1 MEWYST
7 EALLPD
13 VAARNH
19 SQQLIRHINDVIR
32 AAGGWIDFADFMDRL
47 LYAPGLGYYAAGA
60 VKLGP
65 AGDFTTAPEMTPLFA
80 RTLAHPI
87 ARTLRELNRQETTLL
102 ELGAGTGQLA
112 QDLLKALAKQDCL
125 PTRYAILEVSTDLR
139 QRQQEKI
146 RQLPPALQQRV
157 EWLEHWPAELEGVV
171 LANEVLDALPV
182 QRLRWQDGQW
192 HQWGVAVTEEAWHW
206 QTRPLSAGSPLLEGM
221 PVMTGY
227 PEPYDTEVA
236 LAAEG
241 LMALLGQTL
250 KAGRAF
256 FIDYGFPAR
265 EFIHPQRSGGTLMCH
280 YRHHAHGDPFL
291 YPGLQDIT
299 AHVDFT
305 RMARAARRAGLQP
318 ETWQTQAAWL
328 IEEGILHEL
337 EKVHGEAGTD
347 YRAVSAVQKLLS
359 PAEMGELFKV
369 LVLSRGGPENESVS
383 TLLGL

>member
-7 EALLPD
+7 EALLPS
-13 VAARNH
+13 VAARDH
-19 SQQLIRHINDVIR
+19 SQQLIWHINDAIDK
-32 AAGGWIDFADFMDRL
+32 AGGWIDFADFMNLL
-47 LYAPGLGYYAAGA
+47 LYAPRLGYYAAGA

-65 AGDFTTAPEMTPLFA
+65 AGDFTTAPEMTSLFA

-87 ARTLRELNRQETTLL
+87 ARTLRELDPQKTTIL

-112 QDLLKALAKQDCL
+112 QDLLKALEQQDSL
-125 PTRYAILEVSTDLR
+125 PKRYAILEVSTDLR
-139 QRQQEKI
+139 ERQQENI
-146 RQLPPALQQRV
+146 RQLPPDLQRRV

-182 QRLRWQDGQW
+182 QRLRWQNGQW
-192 HQWGVAVTEEAWHW
+192 HQWGVAVTKEGWHW
-206 QTRPLSAGSPLLEGM
+206 QTRPLPANSPLLEGM
-221 PVMTGY
+221 PDMTGY
-227 PEPYDTEVA
+227 PEPYDTEVG

-241 LMALLGQTL
+241 LMTLLGQTL
-250 KAGRAF
+250 KAGQAF

-291 YPGLQDIT
+291 YPGLQDVT

-305 RMARAARRAGLQP
+305 RVARAARRAGLQI

-337 EKVHGEAGTD
+337 EKVHGETSAD

-369 LVLSRGGPENESVS
+369 LVLGQGPENKSA
-383 TLLGL
+383 LINLGL

>member
-7 EALLPD
+7 QALLPS
-13 VAARNH
+13 VEAKEH
-19 SQQLIRHINDVIR
+19 SQQLIRHINETIDR
-32 AAGGWIDFADFMDRL
+32 AGGWIDFADFMNQL

-80 RTLAHPI
+80 RTLAHPL
-87 ARTLRELNRQETTLL
+87 ARTLGELNSQDTTIL

-112 QDLLKALAKQDCL
+112 QDLLKALEKQDCL
-125 PTRYAILEVSTDLR
+125 PKRYAILEVSTDLR

-146 RQLPPALQQRV
+146 CQLPPDLQRRV
-157 EWLEHWPAELEGVV
+157 EWLEHWPTELEGVV

-182 QRLRWQDGQW
+182 QRVRWQNGQW
-192 HQWGVAVTEEAWHW
+192 HQWGIAVMEEGWSW
-206 QTRPLSAGSPLLEGM
+206 QTQPLPESSPLLAGM
-221 PVMTGY
+221 PIMTDY

-241 LMALLGQTL
+241 LMTLLGQTL
-250 KAGRAF
+250 KTGRAF

-305 RMARAARRAGLQP
+305 RVARAARRAGMQV

-337 EKVHGEAGTD
+337 EKVHGETNTD

-369 LVLSRGGPENESVS
+369 LVLGRGSENESALIS
-383 TLLGL
+383 LGL

>member
-7 EALLPD
+7 QALLPS
-13 VAARNH
+13 VEAKEH
-19 SQQLIRHINDVIR
+19 SQQLIRQINKTIDR
-32 AAGGWIDFADFMDRL
+32 AGGWIDFADFMHQL
-47 LYAPGLGYYAAGA
+47 LYAPGLGYYAAGS

-65 AGDFTTAPEMTPLFA
+65 SGDFTTAPEMTPLFA
-80 RTLAHPI
+80 HTLAHPL
-87 ARTLRELNRQETTLL
+87 ARTLGELDSRETTIL

-112 QDLLKALAKQDCL
+112 QDLLKALEKQDCL
-125 PTRYAILEVSTDLR
+125 PNRYAILEVSTDLR

-146 RQLPPALQQRV
+146 RQLPPDLQRRV
-157 EWLEHWPAELEGVV
+157 EWLEHWPTELEGVV

-182 QRLRWQDGQW
+182 QRVRWQNGQW
-192 HQWGVAVTEEAWHW
+192 HQWGITVMEEGWRW
-206 QTRPLSAGSPLLEGM
+206 KTQPLPANSPLLEGM
-221 PVMTGY
+221 PIMTDY

-241 LMALLGQTL
+241 LMMLLGQTL

-305 RMARAARRAGLQP
+305 RVVRAARRAGMQV
-318 ETWQTQAAWL
+318 ETWQTQASWL

-337 EKVHGEAGTD
+337 EKVHGEANTD

-369 LVLSRGGPENESVS
+369 LVLGRGPENESA
-383 TLLGL
+383 LIRLGL